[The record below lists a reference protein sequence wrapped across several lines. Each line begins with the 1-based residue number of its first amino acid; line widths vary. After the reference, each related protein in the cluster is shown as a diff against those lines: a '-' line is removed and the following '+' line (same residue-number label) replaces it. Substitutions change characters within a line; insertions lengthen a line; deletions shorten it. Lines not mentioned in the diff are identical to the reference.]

1 MNVIRNLK
9 LRILIRK
16 NIKNL
21 KEIKKYTIKSI
32 EELERQKIETKY
44 NVMYEFKEAV
54 EKEIDF
60 YRRSIKKRTYKDVFN
75 ISELKTRLEDFEKIR
90 SKVFKEYCFITI
102 LNIFEDTSY
111 TSIEW
116 IDVYNMLII
125 LKEYNIV
132 EHKQERKKI
141 TIDIEYAFCIF
152 LCIFVIFVAFYS

>member
-1 MNVIRNLK
+1 MNIIRNLK

-32 EELERQKIETKY
+32 EELERQKIETNY

-102 LNIFEDTSY
+102 LNIFEDASY

-116 IDVYNMLII
+116 IDAYNMLII
-125 LKEYNIV
+125 LKEYSIV
-132 EHKQERKKI
+132 EHKQEGKKI
-141 TIDIEYAFCIF
+141 TIDIEYAICIF

>member
-32 EELERQKIETKY
+32 EELERQKIETNY

-111 TSIEW
+111 TPIEW
-116 IDVYNMLII
+116 IDAYNMLII

-141 TIDIEYAFCIF
+141 TIDIEYVFCIF

>member
-60 YRRSIKKRTYKDVFN
+60 YRRSIKREHIRTF
-75 ISELKTRLEDFEKIR
+75 L
-90 SKVFKEYCFITI
+90 I
-102 LNIFEDTSY
+102 LVN
-111 TSIEW
+111 
-116 IDVYNMLII
+116 
-125 LKEYNIV
+125 
-132 EHKQERKKI
+132 
-141 TIDIEYAFCIF
+141 
-152 LCIFVIFVAFYS
+152 

>member
-1 MNVIRNLK
+1 MNIIRNLK

>member
-1 MNVIRNLK
+1 MNIIRNLK

-32 EELERQKIETKY
+32 EELERQKIETNY

-111 TSIEW
+111 TPIEW

-125 LKEYNIV
+125 LKEYNII
-132 EHKQERKKI
+132 EHKQEGKKI
-141 TIDIEYAFCIF
+141 TIDMEYAFCIF

>member
-1 MNVIRNLK
+1 MNIIRNLK

-21 KEIKKYTIKSI
+21 KEIKNYTIKSI
-32 EELERQKIETKY
+32 EELERQKIETNY
-44 NVMYEFKEAV
+44 NVMYEFEEAV
-54 EKEIDF
+54 KKEIDF
-60 YRRSIKKRTYKDVFN
+60 YRRSIKKKIYRDAFD

-90 SKVFKEYCFITI
+90 SKVFKEYCFIMI

-111 TSIEW
+111 TPIEW
-116 IDVYNMLII
+116 IDAYNMLII

-141 TIDIEYAFCIF
+141 TIDIEYAFYMF
-152 LCIFVIFVAFYS
+152 LCIFVIFIVFYF

>member
-1 MNVIRNLK
+1 MNIIRNLK

-32 EELERQKIETKY
+32 EELERQKIETNY

-111 TSIEW
+111 TPIEW

-132 EHKQERKKI
+132 EHKQESKKI

>member
-1 MNVIRNLK
+1 MNIIRNLK

-21 KEIKKYTIKSI
+21 KEIKKYTVKSI
-32 EELERQKIETKY
+32 EELERQKIETNY

-60 YRRSIKKRTYKDVFN
+60 YRRSIKKRIYKDIFN

-102 LNIFEDTSY
+102 LNIFEDASY

-116 IDVYNMLII
+116 IDAYNMLII
-125 LKEYNIV
+125 LKEYSIV
-132 EHKQERKKI
+132 EHKQEGKKI

>member
-1 MNVIRNLK
+1 MNIIRNLK

-32 EELERQKIETKY
+32 EELERQKIETNY

-111 TSIEW
+111 TPIEW

-125 LKEYNIV
+125 LKEYNII

-141 TIDIEYAFCIF
+141 TIDMEYAFCIF

>member
-1 MNVIRNLK
+1 MNIIRNLK

-32 EELERQKIETKY
+32 EELGRQKIETNY

-75 ISELKTRLEDFEKIR
+75 VSELKTRLEDFEKIR

-102 LNIFEDTSY
+102 LNIFEDASY

>member
-1 MNVIRNLK
+1 MNIIKNLK

-32 EELERQKIETKY
+32 EELGRQKIEANY

>member
-111 TSIEW
+111 TPIEW

-132 EHKQERKKI
+132 EHKQEGKKI

>member
-1 MNVIRNLK
+1 MNIIRNLK
-9 LRILIRK
+9 LKILIRK

-44 NVMYEFKEAV
+44 NVMYEFEEAV
-54 EKEIDF
+54 KKEIDF

-111 TSIEW
+111 TPIEW

-125 LKEYNIV
+125 LKEYNII
-132 EHKQERKKI
+132 EHKQEGKKI
-141 TIDIEYAFCIF
+141 TIDMEYAFCIF